1 MAGFGKAP
9 TRTLS
14 CVNAVTTRDARFV
27 AMRCSSRLDAIMPFV
42 GLWDRF
48 GLRGM
53 WGWGGGGGGG
63 GVRRELSDAS
73 VRRWRC
79 GNGNRNRS
87 DAATFGEKTQNHGA
101 NQP

>member
-53 WGWGGGGGGG
+53 WGWGWGGG

>member
-53 WGWGGGGGGG
+53 WGWGGG
-63 GVRRELSDAS
+63 VRRELSDAS

>member
-53 WGWGGGGGGG
+53 WGWGWGG

>member
-1 MAGFGKAP
+1 M
-9 TRTLS
+9 
-14 CVNAVTTRDARFV
+14 
-27 AMRCSSRLDAIMPFV
+27 
-42 GLWDRF
+42 
-48 GLRGM
+48 
-53 WGWGGGGGGG
+53 GGG

>member
-1 MAGFGKAP
+1 VAGFGKAP

-53 WGWGGGGGGG
+53 WGWGWGGG

>member
-1 MAGFGKAP
+1 VAGFGKAP

-53 WGWGGGGGGG
+53 WGGG

>member
-53 WGWGGGGGGG
+53 WGWGWGGGGTE
-63 GVRRELSDAS
+63 RA
-73 VRRWRC
+73 
-79 GNGNRNRS
+79 
-87 DAATFGEKTQNHGA
+87 Q
-101 NQP
+101 